1 MSEDKKVSRDEEMKK
16 LETQVKD
23 IEALDKCESEIVDNA
38 IEFEIK
44 EGEGRNYRV
53 RMPTIREKMEINQKR
68 LVEAR
73 KLQKADFLYEA
84 ELINELLEKQGIDV
98 KKLDSEIFSLN
109 DEINKL
115 ELKLAPEP
123 NKDNRE
129 KLKSLIIELTNERLF
144 KIGRKSEYLETS
156 IESQLTEIMIT
167 HFAALIFE
175 KKTENK
181 WNRVFNSYD
190 EYIDSTDTF
199 LVTTAVNYVY
209 KLLF

>member
-84 ELINELLEKQGIDV
+84 ELINELLEKQGIDIE
-98 KKLDSEIFSLN
+98 KLNSEIFSLN